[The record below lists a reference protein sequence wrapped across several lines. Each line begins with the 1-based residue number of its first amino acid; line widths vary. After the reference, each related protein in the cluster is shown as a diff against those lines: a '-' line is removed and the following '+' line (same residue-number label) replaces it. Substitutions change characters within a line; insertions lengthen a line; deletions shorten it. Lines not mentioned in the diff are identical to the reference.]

1 MQIKIKGFQKF
12 PITAMGIL
20 NRLQSDSSIYLETTM
35 SPSVKISL
43 SPHRV
48 GRP

>member
-12 PITAMGIL
+12 PLTAMGIL

-35 SPSVKISL
+35 SPSVVFLNIKSA
-43 SPHRV
+43 
-48 GRP
+48 